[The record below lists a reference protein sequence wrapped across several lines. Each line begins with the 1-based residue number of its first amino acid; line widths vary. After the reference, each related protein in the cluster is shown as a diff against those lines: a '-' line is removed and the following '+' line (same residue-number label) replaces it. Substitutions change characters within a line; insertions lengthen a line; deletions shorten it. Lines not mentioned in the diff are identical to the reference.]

1 MTPKLTI
8 VETPTQTAISTLA
21 SDFLASRRADGL
33 SARTIGHYSNCLS
46 QVFLPWC
53 AGEGITDPGQ
63 LTVQAASRFSAHLL
77 EDGGSRGQPLSRA
90 TVRSYVQVARV
101 FLGWAADPEGGA
113 ATVGA
118 SPKLPKKVKV
128 MVDVLS
134 RDEIQRME
142 NAAKTERDKLIV
154 RILADCGLRLGELL
168 GLRVEDIWEQRKGE
182 FFLKVTGK
190 GSKDRL
196 VPLAP
201 KLRQRLRQYLAGRHA
216 EPHDRLFLS
225 LRRKG
230 ANGDYASLTIS
241 GAEQCVHLA
250 AEEAG
255 ITKRVYPHLLRHSF
269 ATEWLRRGGNVI
281 SLRNVLGHFD
291 LSMIQGVYS
300 HLDTSDDY
308 KATMA
313 VLLGQE

>member
-1 MTPKLTI
+1 MPKLTV
-8 VETPTQTAISTLA
+8 VERPAQTAIATLA
-21 SDFLASRRADGL
+21 GDFLASRRADGL
-33 SARTIGHYSNCLS
+33 SARTIGHYASCLF

-53 AGEGITDPGQ
+53 AGEGITDPGL
-63 LTVQAASRFSAHLL
+63 LTPQVASRFTAHLL
-77 EDGGSRGQPLSRA
+77 DEGGRRGQPLSRA

-134 RDEIQRME
+134 RDEIQQME
-142 NAAKTERDKLIV
+142 IAARTERDKLIV

-168 GLRVEDIWEQRKGE
+168 GLRVEDIREQRKGE

-196 VPLAP
+196 VPLSP
-201 KLRQRLRQYLAGRHA
+201 RLRTRLRQYLAGRHA
-216 EPHDRLFLS
+216 EPHDRVFLS
-225 LRRKG
+225 LRRKA
-230 ANGDYASLTIS
+230 ANGDYAPLTIS
-241 GAEQCVHLA
+241 GAEQAVHLA

-255 ITKRVYPHLLRHSF
+255 IAKRVYPHLLRHSF

-308 KATMA
+308 AAAMK
-313 VLLGQE
+313 VLLGKD